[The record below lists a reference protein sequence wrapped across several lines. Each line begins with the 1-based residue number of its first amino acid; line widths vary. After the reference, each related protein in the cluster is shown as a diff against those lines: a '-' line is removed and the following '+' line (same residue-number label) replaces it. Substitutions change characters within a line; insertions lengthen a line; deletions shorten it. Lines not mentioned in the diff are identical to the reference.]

1 MSRARACGGFNGAIA
16 RHVSDERGT
25 VVLIFALT
33 FFILVGTVGG
43 AVDYARWQ
51 HARSQVQSAV
61 DAAVLAAGRTY
72 QMTMSETDAIGA
84 ATQYFNNVG
93 ADTFVRGQP
102 SFTMMESG
110 TAVSGIFD
118 GTVRT
123 SFLAV
128 MGIAEL
134 PVYVKS
140 EAVMAA
146 GGNSET
152 NIEISMVLD
161 ITGSMSGQKI
171 LDMQAAAKDLVDI
184 VVWDDQS
191 QYTSKIALAPFARRV
206 NVGDD
211 VKKSVTGLPDK
222 SFGAGLLKPIS
233 CVTERTGSEE
243 FTDAAPNSSADWIGA
258 YTGDSGSVALRNPAN
273 YSEDGACANPTS
285 NQRIMPLTSDK
296 PALKSRIDAFTADGS
311 TAGALGTAWG
321 WYLISP
327 NWSSIWGG
335 ASQPGPYSDLTT
347 LGPNGQP
354 KLKKYV
360 ILMSDGV
367 FNTYAGVQHSDGSD
381 EAVTISGKA
390 TQLCSGIKATGV
402 KVYSVGFA
410 LGGSQLAIDTLKACA
425 SREPSDPADQPS
437 YFYNASTG
445 EELRQA
451 FREIA
456 LQIATLRLRS

>member
-1 MSRARACGGFNGAIA
+1 MSRARAVGGFNGAIA

-25 VVLIFALT
+25 VVLIFALS

-51 HARSQVQSAV
+51 HSRSQVQSAV
-61 DAAVLAAGRTY
+61 DASVLAAGRTF
-72 QMTMSETDAIGA
+72 QMTSSETEAIAA
-84 ATQYFNNVG
+84 ATQYFNNIG
-93 ADTFVRGQP
+93 AETYARGQP
-102 SFTMMESG
+102 SFTMMEGG
-110 TAVSGIFD
+110 TAFSGIFD
-118 GTVRT
+118 GAVRT
-123 SFLAV
+123 SFLGV

-140 EAVMAA
+140 EAVISA

-171 LDMQAAAKDLVDI
+171 ADMQAAAKDLVDI

-191 QYTSKIALAPFARRV
+191 QYTSKVALAPFARRV
-206 NVGDD
+206 NVGDYM
-211 VKKSVTGLPDK
+211 KSVSGLPDK
-222 SFGAGLLKPIS
+222 SFGAGLVKPIT

-243 FTDAAPNSSADWIGA
+243 FTDAAPNSSADWISA
-258 YTGDSGSVALRNPAN
+258 YTGDSGSTALRNPAN
-273 YSEDGACANPTS
+273 YSDDGTCANPSS
-285 NQRIMPLTSDK
+285 NQQIMPLTSDK
-296 PALKSRIDAFTADGS
+296 SALKSRIDAFTADGS

-327 NWSSIWGG
+327 KWSTVWTGS
-335 ASQPGPYSDLTT
+335 SQPAPYSDLTAM
-347 LGPNGQP
+347 GPTGQP

-360 ILMSDGV
+360 ILMTDGV
-367 FNTYAGVQHSDGSD
+367 FNTYAGVQNWDGST

-390 TQLCSGIKATGV
+390 TQLCSGIKAAGV

-410 LGGSQLAIDTLKACA
+410 LGGSQLAIDTLKSCA
-425 SREPSDPADQPS
+425 SREASDPADQPS